1 MALHC
6 WHARRDSTSRSDR
19 LNKSHVCRVRVPCQ
33 PASSRPACP
42 LKPRARPPG
51 NVWLHEINHDGFRVI
66 ARKDGPRVKL
76 YRCRPQTPRGP
87 PVSVHRLG
95 ACRFVRVARAGG
107 LITTSNPA
115 IEQGGCPGRG
125 SRTRGEARVRPSNT
139 PPAPKVPSSMALPF
153 NSSRCRPSF
162 RRRFQQLPRTP
173 FVGVP
178 WRTEQYRVQPP
189 LPRRP
194 HP

>member
-1 MALHC
+1 MSPHHVSLLESDLSSVRGAHEAREAIAL
-6 WHARRDSTSRSDR
+6 D
-19 LNKSHVCRVRVPCQ
+19 
-33 PASSRPACP
+33 
-42 LKPRARPPG
+42 
-51 NVWLHEINHDGFRVI
+51 
-66 ARKDGPRVKL
+66 
-76 YRCRPQTPRGP
+76 RPQTPRGP

-139 PPAPKVPSSMALPF
+139 PPAPKVPSSYGAPV

-189 LPRRP
+189 LRRRP